1 MEDEE
6 PSEKTSRKERW
17 KGALH
22 RTKTKLKEASKKSD
36 KDDFKLSDDVN
47 DFLQGG
53 RPSTSD
59 SGPVR
64 AETPPDKLLY
74 PQIDHDRMVQAG
86 MTGAYQSEHRNITP
100 PRPIH
105 AAQRSPR
112 GIPIPRIDVSSSQ
125 RWPAQ
130 QEIRDFRAQ
139 EANDALRPAQRPD
152 QHTRSQSH
160 GPMPGRRKGNRPRNL
175 SVAFLEAPPVIIGE
189 GGDEAEAPTI
199 EIGRTKARA
208 RSVSPMQ
215 GRDQAMDGHRNYQQ
229 QHQIIRKQ
237 VPNSAGSTGSAGSGS
252 STSPG
257 YFSPQRIARVA
268 TDMVPASA
276 ASKSSADIEFEM
288 SLQAPTPT
296 AARGPSPQRSPEHG
310 HQSVHAQ
317 TVTLSSHPSA
327 PTPADAP
334 PELEAAQ
341 FAQTHYGERHLRPA
355 TVRADLR
362 MQFEE
367 GEALRHSHY
376 RGLSNSSIIEDSNTS
391 GTKVSPV
398 SPDLRQSSLDDNEK
412 KAGLISERRVGDL
425 SPVSPEEGDGWI

>member
-1 MEDEE
+1 MEEEE

-22 RTKTKLKEASKKSD
+22 RTKTKLKEASKKSG

-86 MTGAYQSEHRNITP
+86 MTGAQHNEHRNITP
-100 PRPIH
+100 PRPINPP
-105 AAQRSPR
+105 QRSPR

-130 QEIRDFRAQ
+130 QEIRDLRGQ
-139 EANDALRPAQRPD
+139 DMNDALRPAQRPE

-160 GPMPGRRKGNRPRNL
+160 GPMPGRIKGNRPRNL

-208 RSVSPMQ
+208 RSVSPMP
-215 GRDQAMDGHRNYQQ
+215 GRGQAMDGNGSHQQ
-229 QHQIIRKQ
+229 QHQITRKQ
-237 VPNSAGSTGSAGSGS
+237 LPNSAGSAGSGS
-252 STSPG
+252 SISPG
-257 YFSPQRIARVA
+257 HFSPQRLARVQ
-268 TDMVPASA
+268 TGMVPASA

-296 AARGPSPQRSPEHG
+296 AARGPSPQRNPEHG
-310 HQSVHAQ
+310 DPSVHAH
-317 TVTLSSHPSA
+317 TVTHPDR
-327 PTPADAP
+327 PPPPPPAHAP
-334 PELEAAQ
+334 PELEAAK

-355 TVRADLR
+355 TAQADLR

-376 RGLSNSSIIEDSNTS
+376 RGLSNSSIVEDSSTS
-391 GTKVSPV
+391 GTEVSPV
-398 SPDLRQSSLDDNEK
+398 SPDLRQLRLDDKEK
-412 KAGLISERRVGDL
+412 EVGLVSEKRVGEV
-425 SPVSPEEGDGWI
+425 SPVSPEEGGGWI